1 MEESIKLNKPKS
13 VKTAT
18 TKSVKTATTKS
29 AVKLTKLTSVKK
41 KENVN
46 PADPFPITLNKQEI
60 KRVIDLFTGTK
71 TTPKTPIHKIAEVL
85 KINKKQVFRVLHK
98 NELKKYKESS
108 LK

>member
-1 MEESIKLNKPKS
+1 MEESIKSSKPKS

-18 TKSVKTATTKS
+18 AKSVKTATTKS
-29 AVKLTKLTSVKK
+29 AVKLTKPTSVKK
-41 KENVN
+41 KDSVN
-46 PADPFPITLNKQEI
+46 PADPFPITLNKQEV

-71 TTPKTPIHKIAEVL
+71 TTPKTPINKIAEVL